1 MDIDKAFEAAIR
13 HYQTGKLEQAAN
25 ICEEIL
31 EIYPNNFEVLHF
43 LGIIN
48 YQLGNY
54 DFAIQYIKKA
64 LQFNPKNADAYYN
77 LGNVFVEKGHLD
89 EAIDCYQKA
98 LQYNPNLAEAYN
110 NLGNALQEKGQLD
123 EAINCYQKALR
134 VNPHLVDAY
143 NNLGNVFREK
153 GQLDT
158 AITCYQKTLQLN
170 PSLIEAYNK
179 LGNAFKEQGQ
189 LDEAV
194 ECFQKLIEL
203 NPNLAEAYNNIG
215 ATLYEKKQID
225 EAVTYYQ
232 KALRLNPT
240 LAVAYYNLG
249 NALWEQGKMDE
260 ALVAYNRA
268 LDCRPNDFLT
278 RWARCMS
285 QLPIIYKNQTSIQA
299 SRKNYHEELIKL
311 ISTISLET
319 PQDIEAAAIAVG
331 RQTPFYLPCQGFN
344 DRELQQHYGGLVCKI
359 MALRCPEFSKQPPV
373 PRLAYGEPLRIGFVS
388 KFFYWHSVWKIPLS
402 GWIQNLD
409 KKKFSIYGYHTG
421 RTNDHFTEI
430 ARLHCTRF
438 IEDVYSFK
446 TLCQIIRDD
455 NLHVLIYPE
464 IGMDPMT
471 VRLAGLKLAHVQ
483 CTSLGHPDTSGFP
496 TIDYY
501 LSSELMEPLD
511 GAEHYTEKL
520 IRLPNL
526 GFYYT
531 PFDVPSIET
540 SRETFGLRQT
550 SILYLC
556 SHALFTYLPQYDEVF
571 PRIAEQ
577 IGDCQFLFISNRS
590 KLITEQFCLRI
601 SRTFNRFN
609 LNVNNFIVFLPRCDQ
624 MQYHALNCLSDIF
637 LDSIGWSANN
647 STFEAIACNLPVVTF
662 PGKLMWQRHCAGILT
677 MMGMT
682 ETIASSLDEYV
693 ELAVRLGRD
702 SEWRRYLSEKI
713 AENKH
718 HIYRDRTCINALEDF
733 LEKAVEEKLN
743 QS

>member
-1 MDIDKAFEAAIR
+1 MNIKEKFQLATD
-13 HYQTGKLEQAAN
+13 HYNTGNYQQAEH
-25 ICEEIL
+25 ICREIL
-31 EIYPNNFEVLHF
+31 KELPDNAETLYF
-43 LGIIN
+43 LGIIYVHLEKHDLAIKYLKRSLQFSKTN
-48 YQLGNY
+48 ANAYLALGTASQQKGQI
-54 DFAIQYIKKA
+54 DEAIQY
-64 LQFNPKNADAYYN
+64 
-77 LGNVFVEKGHLD
+77 
-89 EAIDCYQKA
+89 
-98 LQYNPNLAEAYN
+98 
-110 NLGNALQEKGQLD
+110 
-123 EAINCYQKALR
+123 
-134 VNPHLVDAY
+134 
-143 NNLGNVFREK
+143 
-153 GQLDT
+153 
-158 AITCYQKTLQLN
+158 YQKTI
-170 PSLIEAYNK
+170 SLDPNNVDAMNV
-179 LGNAFKEQGQ
+179 LGNIFKEKGQ

-319 PQDIEAAAIAVG
+319 LQDIEAAAIAVG

-496 TIDYY
+496 TVDYY

-520 IRLPNL
+520 ICLPNL

-601 SRTFNRFN
+601 SRAFNRFN

-662 PGKLMWQRHCAGILT
+662 PGKLMWQRHCKAILT

-693 ELAVRLGRD
+693 ELAVRLGWD
-702 SEWRRYLSEKI
+702 SEWRRYISEKI

-718 HIYRDRTCINALEDF
+718 RIYRDMTCITTLENFLKKAL
-733 LEKAVEEKLN
+733 EEKLN